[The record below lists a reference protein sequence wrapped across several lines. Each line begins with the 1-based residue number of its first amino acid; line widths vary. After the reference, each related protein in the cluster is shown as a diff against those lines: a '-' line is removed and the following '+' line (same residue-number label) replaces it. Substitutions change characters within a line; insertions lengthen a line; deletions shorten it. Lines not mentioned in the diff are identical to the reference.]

1 LASYVAGKYTVAM
14 RGRSKTSGPSLPVVA
29 GTIERRILVNY
40 VVDPDVLARA
50 LPEPFRPKTIEGYG
64 VAGVCLI
71 RLTRLRPRGFPRR
84 LGISSE
90 NAAHRVAV
98 EWDSGDGLKE
108 GVYIPRRDT
117 SSRVTSALGGRLF
130 PGVHHRARFRV
141 AEERDRYHVELVSVD
156 GAVRVLVDGQLVSS
170 LPRESVFPSVEAASR
185 FFERGA
191 VGYSATPSRRR
202 LDGLELNLARWEVH
216 PLEVDDVASSF
227 FEDRE
232 RFPPGSAVFDHAL
245 LMKGIAH
252 EWHALEPLYVDPPRP
267 G

>member
-1 LASYVAGKYTVAM
+1 MPGSST
-14 RGRSKTSGPSLPVVA
+14 GRRDLPVVA

-40 VVDPDVLARA
+40 VVDPDTLARA
-50 LPEPFRPKTIEGYG
+50 LPAPFRPKMIEGQG
-64 VAGVCLI
+64 VAGICLI
-71 RLTRLRPRGFPRR
+71 RLTGLRPRGLPRQ

-98 EWDSGDGLKE
+98 EWDSANGLGE

-117 SSRVTSALGGRLF
+117 SSRLTSAIGGRLF

-141 AEERDRYHVELVSVD
+141 AEERDRYHVELVSAD
-156 GAVRVLVDGQLVSS
+156 DAVRVLVDGRLASS
-170 LPRESVFPSVEAASR
+170 LPSESVFPSVEAASR

-191 VGYSATPSRRR
+191 VGYSATPSRR
-202 LDGLELNLARWEVH
+202 LDGVELNVERWEVH
-216 PLEVDDVASSF
+216 PLEVDDVLSSF
-227 FEDRE
+227 FEDRK
-232 RFPPGSAVFDHAL
+232 RFPPGTAVFDHAL

-252 EWHALEPLYVDPPRP
+252 EWHALEPLYSEGLPEI